1 MEEFTVK
8 NWNVFGT
15 HWVAIEVYRMTKPA
29 EEGEEERYYY
39 NPAITICI
47 DDFSTAGEPPNE
59 DDQKVITFSLDR
71 FFTESK
77 VAAIFAFQYIKELF
91 VKLSVNVYV
100 FDENHELLEEFDL
113 NSFVE
118 QEV

>member
-15 HWVAIEVYRMTKPA
+15 HWVAIEIYRMQR
-29 EEGEEERYYY
+29 EVDGEVRYYY
-39 NPAITICI
+39 NPSITISL
-47 DDFSTAGEPPNE
+47 DEFTEEDPEL
-59 DDQKVITFSLDR
+59 DDQKVISVSLDR

-77 VAAIFAFQYIKELF
+77 VAAIFAFQYVKELF
-91 VKLSVNVYV
+91 VKLSVSVHV
-100 FDENHELLEEFDL
+100 FDEKHELLEEFDL

>member
-1 MEEFTVK
+1 MEEFTLK
-8 NWNVFGT
+8 NWNMFSS
-15 HWVAIEVYRMTKPA
+15 HWVAIEIYRMKK
-29 EEGEEERYYY
+29 EVDGDVKYYY
-39 NPAITICI
+39 NPALTFCL
-47 DDFSTAGEPPNE
+47 DDFTTEGEIPE
-59 DDQKVITFSLDR
+59 KEEQKVISLSIDR

-77 VAAIFAFQYIKELF
+77 VAAIFAFQYVKELF
-91 VKLSVNVYV
+91 VNLSVNVYV

>member
-8 NWNVFGT
+8 NWNVFAT
-15 HWVAIEVYRMTKPA
+15 HWVAIEIYRMGK
-29 EEGEEERYYY
+29 EVDGEIKYYY
-39 NPAITICI
+39 NPALTISL
-47 DDFSTAGEPPNE
+47 DEFVETEVSEEN
-59 DDQKVITFSLDR
+59 QKVISVSLDR

-77 VAAIFAFQYIKELF
+77 VAAIFAFQYVKELF
-91 VKLSVNVYV
+91 VNLSVNVYV

-113 NSFVE
+113 NSFIE

>member
-15 HWVAIEVYRMTKPA
+15 HWVAIEIYRMSKDVD
-29 EEGEEERYYY
+29 GEVKYYY
-39 NPAITICI
+39 NPALTICLDEFTKEI
-47 DDFSTAGEPPNE
+47 PEADE
-59 DDQKVITFSLDR
+59 QKVISLSLDR

-77 VAAIFAFQYIKELF
+77 VAAIFAFQYVKELF
-91 VKLSVNVYV
+91 VNISVNVHV